1 MKRRI
6 KYKALDFGP
15 KISSIEVDYV
25 SFDAFMFEDDRIPLL
40 VYNYRI
46 YPDGFQDLNLMKG
59 RRVAFLLKHYL
70 SGREE
75 EVFFPL

>member
-1 MKRRI
+1 MKRRV
-6 KYKALDFGP
+6 KYKVLDFGLE
-15 KISSIEVDYV
+15 ICSIEVDYV
-25 SFDAFMFEDDRIPLL
+25 SFDEFMFEDDRIPLL

-75 EVFFPL
+75 EVFFSL